1 MPKLKSKK
9 ILAPEKQFL
18 AFPDHYVNLPGKIE
32 FTELAKLATTD
43 VDTYGEK
50 SGKVIARGTLVHM
63 AADGVVTKP
72 TYSAETT
79 TGTTGTK
86 ANAVLFN
93 TIDIEDFDGKTDP
106 YVNAA
111 VLVHGFVRKDRLIGD
126 KDAIEF
132 SDMIHVVNN

>member
-18 AFPDHYVNLPGKIE
+18 AFPDHYVNLPGKIA
-32 FTELAKLATTD
+32 FAELAKLATAD
-43 VDTYGEK
+43 EATYGEK

-63 AADGVVTKP
+63 DADGVVTKP
-72 TYSAETT
+72 TFTAAAAE
-79 TGTTGTK
+79 GTK

-93 TIDIEDFDGKTDP
+93 TIDIEDYDKVTDP

-132 SDMIHVVNN
+132 GDLIHVVNN

>member
-18 AFPDHYVNLPGKIE
+18 AFPDHYVNLPGKIAFE
-32 FTELAKLATTD
+32 ELAKLATTD
-43 VDTYGEK
+43 ADTYGEK

-63 AADGVVTKP
+63 DEDGNVTKP
-72 TYSAETT
+72 TYSKTVT
-79 TGTTGTK
+79 DGTK

-93 TIDIEDFDGKTDP
+93 TIDIEDYDEKTDP

-111 VLVHGFVRKDRLIGD
+111 VLVHGFVRKDRLLGD

-132 SDMIHVVNN
+132 SDLIHVVNN

>member
-18 AFPDHYVNLPGKIE
+18 AFPDHYVNLPGKIAFE
-32 FTELAKLATTD
+32 ELANLATTD
-43 VDTYGEK
+43 VATYGEK

-63 AADGVVTKP
+63 DEDGNVTKP
-72 TYSAETT
+72 TYSETVIN
-79 TGTTGTK
+79 GTK
-86 ANAVLFN
+86 ANAILFN
-93 TIDIEDFDGKTDP
+93 TIDIEDYDKDTDP

-126 KDAIEF
+126 KENLDF
-132 SDMIHVVNN
+132 SDLIHVVNN

>member
-18 AFPDHYVNLPGKIE
+18 AFPDHYVNLPGKIA
-32 FTELAKLATTD
+32 FAELAKLATTD
-43 VDTYGEK
+43 ADTYGEK

-63 AADGVVTKP
+63 DEDGNVTKP
-72 TYSAETT
+72 TYSKTVT
-79 TGTTGTK
+79 DGTK

-93 TIDIEDFDGKTDP
+93 TIDIEDYDEKTDL

-132 SDMIHVVNN
+132 SDLIHVVNK

>member
-18 AFPDHYVNLPGKIE
+18 AFPDHYVNLPGKIAFE
-32 FTELAKLATTD
+32 ELANLATTD
-43 VDTYGEK
+43 VATYGEK

-63 AADGVVTKP
+63 NEDGVVTKP
-72 TYSAETT
+72 TYSKTVT
-79 TGTTGTK
+79 NGTK

-93 TIDIEDFDGKTDP
+93 TIDIEDYDDKTDP

-132 SDMIHVVNN
+132 SDLIHVVNN

>member
-18 AFPDHYVNLPGKIE
+18 AFPDHYVNLPGKIA
-32 FTELAKLATTD
+32 FAELAKLATTD
-43 VDTYGEK
+43 TDTYGEK

-63 AADGVVTKP
+63 DEDGVVTKP
-72 TYSAETT
+72 TFTADAPE
-79 TGTTGTK
+79 GTK

-93 TIDIEDFDGKTDP
+93 TIDIEDYDAVTDP

-111 VLVHGFVRKDRLIGD
+111 VLVHGFVRKDRLIGN

-132 SDMIHVVNN
+132 SDLIHVVNN

>member
-18 AFPDHYVNLPGKIE
+18 AFPDHYVNLPGKIP
-32 FTELAKLATTD
+32 FAELAKLATTD
-43 VDTYGEK
+43 ADTYGEK

-63 AADGVVTKP
+63 DAEGNVTKP
-72 TYSAETT
+72 TFTAGAGAGE
-79 TGTTGTK
+79 GTK

-93 TIDIEDFDGKTDP
+93 TIDIEDYDAVTDP
-106 YVNAA
+106 HVNAA

-132 SDMIHVVNN
+132 SDLIHVVNN

>member
-18 AFPDHYVNLPGKIE
+18 AFPDHYVNLPGKIA
-32 FTELAKLATTD
+32 FAELAKLATTD
-43 VDTYGEK
+43 VATYGEK

-63 AADGVVTKP
+63 DEDGNVSKP
-72 TYSAETT
+72 TYSKTVT
-79 TGTTGTK
+79 DGTK

-93 TIDIEDFDGKTDP
+93 TIDIEDYDAVTDP
-106 YVNAA
+106 YVNASI
-111 VLVHGFVRKDRLIGD
+111 LVHGFVRKDRLLGD

-132 SDMIHVVNN
+132 GDLIHVVNK

>member
-1 MPKLKSKK
+1 MPKLRSKK

-18 AFPDHYVNLPGKIE
+18 AFPDHYVNLPGKIA
-32 FTELAKLATTD
+32 FAELAKLATTD
-43 VDTYGEK
+43 EATYGEK

-63 AADGVVTKP
+63 DEDGNVTKP
-72 TYSAETT
+72 TYSKTVT
-79 TGTTGTK
+79 DGTK

-93 TIDIEDFDGKTDP
+93 TIDIEDYDEKTDP

-126 KDAIEF
+126 KENLDF
-132 SDMIHVVNN
+132 SDLIHVVNN

>member
-18 AFPDHYVNLPGKIE
+18 AFPDHYVNLPGKIA

-43 VDTYGEK
+43 ADTYGEK

-63 AADGVVTKP
+63 DEDGNVTKP
-72 TYSAETT
+72 TYSKTVT
-79 TGTTGTK
+79 DGTK

-93 TIDIEDFDGKTDP
+93 TIDIEDYDEKTDP

-126 KDAIEF
+126 KENLDF
-132 SDMIHVVNN
+132 SDLIHVVNN

>member
-18 AFPDHYVNLPGKIE
+18 AFPDHYVNLPGKIA
-32 FTELAKLATTD
+32 FAELAKLATTD
-43 VDTYGEK
+43 ADTYGEK

-63 AADGVVTKP
+63 DEDGNVTKP
-72 TYSAETT
+72 TYSKTVT
-79 TGTTGTK
+79 NGTK

-93 TIDIEDFDGKTDP
+93 TIDIEDYDEKTDP

-111 VLVHGFVRKDRLIGD
+111 VLVHGFVRKDRLLGD
-126 KDAIEF
+126 KENLDF
-132 SDMIHVVNN
+132 SDLIHVVNN

>member
-18 AFPDHYVNLPGKIE
+18 AFPDHYVNLPGKIA
-32 FTELAKLATTD
+32 FPELANLATTD
-43 VDTYGEK
+43 ADTYGEK

-63 AADGVVTKP
+63 DEDGNVTKP
-72 TYSAETT
+72 TYSKTVPD
-79 TGTTGTK
+79 GTK

-93 TIDIEDFDGKTDP
+93 TIDIEDYDEKTDP
-106 YVNAA
+106 YINAA
-111 VLVHGFVRKDRLIGD
+111 VLVHGFVRKDRLLGD

-132 SDMIHVVNN
+132 SDLIHVVNN

>member
-18 AFPDHYVNLPGKIE
+18 AFPDHYVNLPGKIA
-32 FTELAKLATTD
+32 FAELAKLATTD
-43 VDTYGEK
+43 VNTYGEK
-50 SGKVIARGTLVHM
+50 SGKVIARGTLVYM
-63 AADGVVTKP
+63 DEDGNVTKP
-72 TYSAETT
+72 TYSKTVT
-79 TGTTGTK
+79 DGTK

-93 TIDIEDFDGKTDP
+93 TIDIEDYDEKTDP

-132 SDMIHVVNN
+132 SDLIHVVNN

>member
-18 AFPDHYVNLPGKIE
+18 AFPDHYVNLPGKIA
-32 FTELAKLATTD
+32 FAELAKLATTD
-43 VDTYGEK
+43 ADTYGEK

-63 AADGVVTKP
+63 AEDGNVTKP
-72 TYSAETT
+72 TYSKTVAD
-79 TGTTGTK
+79 GTK

-93 TIDIEDFDGKTDP
+93 TIDIEDYDEKTDP

-132 SDMIHVVNN
+132 SDLIHVVNN

>member
-18 AFPDHYVNLPGKIE
+18 AFPDHYVNLPGKIA
-32 FTELAKLATTD
+32 FTELANLTTTD
-43 VDTYGEK
+43 VATYGEK

-63 AADGVVTKP
+63 DEDGVVTKP
-72 TYSAETT
+72 TYSKTVT
-79 TGTTGTK
+79 DGTK

-93 TIDIEDFDGKTDP
+93 TIDIEDYDEKTDP

-132 SDMIHVVNN
+132 SDLIHVVNN

>member
-1 MPKLKSKK
+1 MPKLRTKK
-9 ILAPEKQFL
+9 ILPPEKQFL
-18 AFPDHYVNLPGKIE
+18 AFPDHYVNLPGKIA
-32 FTELAKLATTD
+32 FAELAKLKTVD

-63 AADGVVTKP
+63 DADGNVTKP
-72 TYSAETT
+72 TYSSTVT
-79 TGTTGTK
+79 SGTK

-93 TIDIEDFDGKTDP
+93 TIDIEDFDAKTDP

-126 KDAIEF
+126 KENLDF
-132 SDMIHVVNN
+132 SDLIHVVNN

>member
-1 MPKLKSKK
+1 MPKLRSKK

-18 AFPDHYVNLPGKIE
+18 AFPDHYVNLPGKIA
-32 FTELAKLATTD
+32 FDELAKLATTD
-43 VDTYGEK
+43 VATYGEK

-63 AADGVVTKP
+63 DPDGVVTKP
-72 TYSAETT
+72 TYSAEA
-79 TGTTGTK
+79 TTGTK

-93 TIDIEDFDGKTDP
+93 TIDIADYDEKTDP

-111 VLVHGFVRKDRLIGD
+111 VLVHGFVRKDRLIGN

-132 SDMIHVVNN
+132 SDMIHVVNK

>member
-18 AFPDHYVNLPGKIE
+18 AFSDHYVNLPGKIA
-32 FTELAKLATTD
+32 FTELANLATTD
-43 VDTYGEK
+43 VATYGEK

-63 AADGVVTKP
+63 DENGVVTKP
-72 TYSAETT
+72 TYSKTVT
-79 TGTTGTK
+79 DGTK

-93 TIDIEDFDGKTDP
+93 TIDIEDYDEKTDP

-132 SDMIHVVNN
+132 SDLIHVVNN

>member
-18 AFPDHYVNLPGKIE
+18 AFPDHYVNLPGKIA
-32 FTELAKLATTD
+32 FTELANLVTTD
-43 VDTYGEK
+43 VATYGEK

-63 AADGVVTKP
+63 NEDGVVTKP
-72 TYSAETT
+72 TYSKTVT
-79 TGTTGTK
+79 DGTK

-93 TIDIEDFDGKTDP
+93 TIDIEDYDAETDP

-132 SDMIHVVNN
+132 SDLIHVVNN

>member
-18 AFPDHYVNLPGKIE
+18 AFPDHYVNLPGKIA
-32 FTELAKLATTD
+32 FAELAKLATTD
-43 VDTYGEK
+43 ADTYGEK

-63 AADGVVTKP
+63 DEDGNVTKP
-72 TYSAETT
+72 TYSKTVT
-79 TGTTGTK
+79 DGTK

-93 TIDIEDFDGKTDP
+93 TIDIEDYDEKTDL

-132 SDMIHVVNN
+132 SDLIHVVNN

>member
-9 ILAPEKQFL
+9 ILPPERQFL
-18 AFPDHYVNLPGKIE
+18 AFPDHYVNLPGKIA
-32 FTELAKLATTD
+32 FAELAKLATTD
-43 VDTYGEK
+43 VATYGEK

-63 AADGVVTKP
+63 DEDGVVTKP
-72 TYSAETT
+72 TFTAAAAK
-79 TGTTGTK
+79 GTK

-93 TIDIEDFDGKTDP
+93 TIDIEDYDAVTDP

-126 KDAIEF
+126 ATTIEF
-132 SDMIHVVNN
+132 SDLIHVVNN

>member
-18 AFPDHYVNLPGKIE
+18 AFPDHYVNLPGKIAFE
-32 FTELAKLATTD
+32 ELAKLATTD
-43 VDTYGEK
+43 ADTYGEK

-63 AADGVVTKP
+63 GEDGNVTKP
-72 TYSAETT
+72 TYSETT
-79 TGTTGTK
+79 TGGTK

-93 TIDIEDFDGKTDP
+93 TIYIEDYDEKTDL

-111 VLVHGFVRKDRLIGD
+111 VLVHGFVRKDRLLGN
-126 KDAIEF
+126 KNAIEF
-132 SDMIHVVNN
+132 SDLIHVVNN

>member
-18 AFPDHYVNLPGKIE
+18 AFPDHYVNLPGKIA
-32 FTELAKLATTD
+32 FAELAKLATTD
-43 VDTYGEK
+43 ADTYGEK

-63 AADGVVTKP
+63 DEDGVVTKP
-72 TYSAETT
+72 TYSAKA
-79 TGTTGTK
+79 TTGTK

-93 TIDIEDFDGKTDP
+93 TIDIEDYDAVTDP
-106 YVNAA
+106 YVNASI
-111 VLVHGFVRKDRLIGD
+111 LVHGFVRKDRLLGD

-132 SDMIHVVNN
+132 GDLIHVVNK

>member
-18 AFPDHYVNLPGKIE
+18 AFPDHYVNLPGKIA
-32 FTELAKLATTD
+32 FAELAKLATTD
-43 VDTYGEK
+43 ADTYGEK

-63 AADGVVTKP
+63 DEDGVVTKP
-72 TYSAETT
+72 TFTATAAK
-79 TGTTGTK
+79 GTK

-93 TIDIEDFDGKTDP
+93 TIDIEDYDAVTDP

-132 SDMIHVVNN
+132 SDLIHVVNK

>member
-18 AFPDHYVNLPGKIE
+18 AFPDHYVNLPGKIA
-32 FTELAKLATTD
+32 FAELAKLATTD
-43 VDTYGEK
+43 VATYGEK

-63 AADGVVTKP
+63 DEDGVVTKP
-72 TYSAETT
+72 TFTAAADK
-79 TGTTGTK
+79 GTK

-93 TIDIEDFDGKTDP
+93 TIDIEDYDAVTDP

-132 SDMIHVVNN
+132 GDLIHVVNN